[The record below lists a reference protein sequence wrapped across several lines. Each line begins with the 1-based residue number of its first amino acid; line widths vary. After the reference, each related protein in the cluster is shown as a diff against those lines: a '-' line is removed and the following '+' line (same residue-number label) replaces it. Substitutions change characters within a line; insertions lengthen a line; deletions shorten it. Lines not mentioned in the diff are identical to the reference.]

1 MPKITK
7 SNLAVHNDNDK
18 ITISLSVLFGNVIE
32 AENTHW
38 SENSNLYGFFY
49 LSSMRK
55 FFLAV
60 KKILKMVH
68 EGVSNGQEGVSKW
81 ARGPILKS
89 RTK

>member
-1 MPKITK
+1 
-7 SNLAVHNDNDK
+7 
-18 ITISLSVLFGNVIE
+18 
-32 AENTHW
+32 
-38 SENSNLYGFFY
+38 
-49 LSSMRK
+49 MRK

-89 RTK
+89 QKK

>member
-1 MPKITK
+1 
-7 SNLAVHNDNDK
+7 
-18 ITISLSVLFGNVIE
+18 
-32 AENTHW
+32 
-38 SENSNLYGFFY
+38 
-49 LSSMRK
+49 MRK